1 MKATAV
7 ARIIPGLQ
15 ATADAPFLAALL
27 EHIPSAVLAMDLQ
40 GRVLYRNKHAEQIFG
55 KSARTA
61 GGPDSGEIEMPPA
74 QEAVFK
80 ELADKALR
88 AGHAGGEL
96 RLPSRTG
103 SLRSLRL
110 AFRLLRD
117 ERGAPQ
123 ALAVIAEDVTERER
137 AEEQHVHLQRLS
149 AIGKVTCGLAHD
161 LNNLLMVIL
170 GRGEL
175 LASGSAQ
182 SEVQRRHLEEFRK
195 AAGRAAAL
203 TKQLLS
209 FGRPRAAAS
218 KGVDANLVV
227 QELASL
233 LRSVL
238 REDIKLALSF
248 QADLGKV
255 WADPVQLEQIVL
267 NLALNARDAM
277 PRGGRLLIQTAEAR
291 LKPGE
296 MNSGDL
302 SLVPGPYVVLTV
314 SDTGCGMT
322 PDAKRHL
329 FEPFFTTKQDG
340 TGLGLSMVQHL
351 VRQMGGDI
359 RLETAVGQGT
369 AFRIFLPR
377 AQE

>member
-1 MKATAV
+1 M
-7 ARIIPGLQ
+7 
-15 ATADAPFLAALL
+15 ADAPFLAALL
-27 EHIPSAVLAMDLQ
+27 EHVPSAVLAMDLQ
-40 GRVLYRNKHAEQIFG
+40 GRVLYRNKHAGQVFG
-55 KSARTA
+55 TSAPTA
-61 GGPDSGEIEMPPA
+61 GGPDRGEIGLPPA

-96 RLPSRTG
+96 HLPSRTG

-117 ERGAPQ
+117 ERGGPQ

-137 AEEQHVHLQRLS
+137 AEEQHLHLQRLS

-175 LASGSAQ
+175 LARGAAE
-182 SEVQRRHLEEFRK
+182 SEVRRRHLEEFRK
-195 AAGRAAAL
+195 ATQRAAAL
-203 TKQLLS
+203 TRQLLS

-218 KGVDANLVV
+218 RGVDANLVV

-238 REDIKLALSF
+238 REDIKLALSLE
-248 QADLGKV
+248 ADLGKV

-277 PRGGRLLIQTAEAR
+277 PHGGRLLIQTAQAR

-296 MNSGDL
+296 VNTGGPPL
-302 SLVPGPYVVLTV
+302 TPGPYVVLTV

-322 PDAKRHL
+322 PDAERHL